1 MSKEQ
6 QFQKQISELMK
17 TLDIS
22 PSRVY
27 ELLSAMEEFY
37 EDRTDHPYSEDF

>member
-1 MSKEQ
+1 MDKEQ
-6 QFQKQISELMK
+6 QFQQTISELMK
-17 TLDIS
+17 LHGIS

-27 ELLSAMEEFY
+27 ELLSTMEEFY